1 MKYLLTLIFL
11 LLTYSH
17 SYTFQSD
24 KNDYESQLSNAIELV
39 FNFKFEKA
47 ESILLQ
53 LANENPKDARPLLYI
68 SNIYVW
74 KFIGDNNQ
82 SDFKKFEFYSN
93 ETIDRA
99 KSTLKKDDKNYSALF
114 TLSSIYGYR
123 SIMFL
128 MNKNYFDGLWS
139 AKTSLSYTDELIKK
153 NPFFIDAYLW
163 KGIFLASISQ
173 VPKTVKTIL
182 DIVGIEGNLTNGIK
196 DLELVSNNG
205 NLAKIEADY
214 FLSQIYSSFLGK
226 NELAYDLLKKLV
238 EKFPYNS
245 LFRYSL
251 AVESMKLGRL
261 DEAETNLRTLIK
273 NNSFQIN
280 ALQNFTFFLLGDC
293 NFYKNEYSDAVSYYE
308 KFLSSNK
315 KDPYKATASFRCG
328 LSYLL
333 SGDVEKGKS
342 FLDEC
347 LTFNSKNEEDKFYQ
361 RFASRI
367 LKNGLDETTK
377 TIFVSWN
384 MIRDGNYNQAIS
396 RLSNFS
402 NLNDDYKAIVL
413 YLKGLSLYKSQA
425 LKEAKE
431 TFLQVLQINTKQEQ
445 WTKGFSY
452 LYLGR
457 IEIKNN
463 NTRSALKYLEK
474 IDELENMDFQQSIK
488 YQAKNLINYLQK
500 K

>member
-1 MKYLLTLIFL
+1 MKYLLALFFL
-11 LLTYSH
+11 LFTYSN
-17 SYTFQSD
+17 SYTFQSN
-24 KNDYESQLSNAIELV
+24 KNDYETQLSNAIELV

-53 LANENPKDARPLLYI
+53 LAKENSKDPRPLLYV
-68 SNIYVW
+68 SNIYAW

-82 SDFKKFEFYSN
+82 NDFKKFESYSN

-99 KSTLKKDDKNYSALF
+99 KSTIKKDDKNYSALF

-128 MNKNYFDGLWS
+128 MNKEYFDGLWS

-173 VPKTVKTIL
+173 VPKTVQDIL

-196 DLELVSNNG
+196 DLELVSKNG
-205 NLAKIEADY
+205 NLAKIEAHY
-214 FLSQIYSSFLGK
+214 FLSQIYSLFLNE

-238 EKFPYNS
+238 EKFPDNS

-261 DEAETNLRTLIK
+261 GEAETNLKTLIK

-280 ALQNFTFFLLGDC
+280 SLQNLTFFLLGDC
-293 NFYKNEYSDAVSYYE
+293 KFYQNKYLDAVGYYE
-308 KFLSSNK
+308 KFLSSYK
-315 KDPYKATASFRCG
+315 KDSYKATATFRCG

-333 SGDVEKGKS
+333 SGDAEKGKK
-342 FLDEC
+342 FLKEC
-347 LTFNSKNEEDKFYQ
+347 LTFISKNEEDKFYQ
-361 RFASRI
+361 RFASKI
-367 LKNGLDETTK
+367 LKNGLDETSK

-396 RLSNFS
+396 RLN
-402 NLNDDYKAIVL
+402 NLSSLDDDYKAIVF
-413 YLKGLSLYKSQA
+413 YLKGLALYKNQA

-431 TFLQVLQINTKQEQ
+431 MFLQVLQINTKQDL

-457 IEIKNN
+457 IETKNN
-463 NTRSALKYLEK
+463 DTKSALRYLEN

-488 YQAKNLINYLQK
+488 YQAKNLINYILQK
-500 K
+500 

>member
-1 MKYLLTLIFL
+1 MKIIFALSCFFMTFLHSSGFQPSKNNYETQLL
-11 LLTYSH
+11 
-17 SYTFQSD
+17 
-24 KNDYESQLSNAIELV
+24 NAMEFV

-47 ESILLQ
+47 ESLLLQ
-53 LANENPKDARPLLYI
+53 LSKENQNDPRPLLYI

-82 SDFKKFEFYSN
+82 NDFRKFEFYSN
-93 ETIDRA
+93 ETIERA
-99 KSTLKKDDKNYSALF
+99 KSKLKKDDKNYSALF

-128 MNKNYFDGLWS
+128 MNKKYFDGLWS
-139 AKTSLSYTDELIKK
+139 ARTSLSYTDELIKK

-173 VPKTVKTIL
+173 VPKTVQDIL
-182 DIVGIEGNLTNGIK
+182 DIVGIESNLTNGIK
-196 DLELVSNNG
+196 DLELVSKNG

-214 FLSQIYSSFLGK
+214 FLSQIYSLFLGE
-226 NELAYDLLKKLV
+226 NELAYNLLKKLV
-238 EKFPYNS
+238 EKFPDNS

-261 DEAETNLRTLIK
+261 GEAETNLKTLIK
-273 NNSFQIN
+273 NNSFQIKS
-280 ALQNFTFFLLGDC
+280 LQNLTFFLLGDC
-293 NFYKNEYSDAVSYYE
+293 NFYQNKYLDAVDYYE
-308 KFLSSNK
+308 KFLSSYK
-315 KDPYKATASFRCG
+315 KDSYIATASFRCG

-333 SGDVEKGKS
+333 SGDVEYGKK
-342 FLDEC
+342 FLKEC
-347 LTFNSKNEEDKFYQ
+347 LTFKSNNEEDKFYQ
-361 RFASRI
+361 RFASKI
-367 LKNGLDETTK
+367 LKNGLDEITK

-396 RLSNFS
+396 RLK
-402 NLNDDYKAIVL
+402 NLSSLDDDYKAIVF
-413 YLKGLSLYKSQA
+413 YLKGLALYKNQA

-431 TFLQVLQINTKQEQ
+431 TFLQVLQINTKQEL

-457 IEIKNN
+457 IETKNN
-463 NTRSALKYLEK
+463 DTKSALRYLEK
-474 IDELENMDFQQSIK
+474 IDKLENMDFQQSIK
-488 YQAKNLINYLQK
+488 YQAKNLINYIIK